1 MIRAKV
7 ISFTERGAKTGQR
20 IAAALS
26 GACVEQYARNVDLS
40 LQATKLSRLVQQAM
54 VDCDLILFVG
64 ATGIAVRACAPYLQG
79 KQYDPAILVIDENAR
94 FVISL
99 LSGHLGGANALADRL
114 ARDLQAQPVIT
125 TATDNRGI
133 FAVDTWAKNQ
143 NYTVYEVPQIKYISG
158 ALLKGDT
165 VGIQSDFPVEGD
177 LPEHIYFTDKCQ
189 CGIVLSVHVH
199 QQPFLHTLHLVP
211 KIIHMGIGCRRGI
224 PYEKIETAAQNIL
237 SAANIPLSA
246 IKQVATID
254 IKKDELGLCQFC
266 QRHQI
271 PLITYSAQQLIQ
283 ASGNYT
289 GSDFVQSIVGV
300 DNVCERAAVLSSQNG
315 MLLYRK
321 TAVSGVTIALAV
333 QDWRVQF

>member
-133 FAVDTWAKNQ
+133 FAVDTWAKKSEL
-143 NYTVYEVPQIKYISG
+143 Y
-158 ALLKGDT
+158 
-165 VGIQSDFPVEGD
+165 GI
-177 LPEHIYFTDKCQ
+177 
-189 CGIVLSVHVH
+189 
-199 QQPFLHTLHLVP
+199 
-211 KIIHMGIGCRRGI
+211 
-224 PYEKIETAAQNIL
+224 
-237 SAANIPLSA
+237 
-246 IKQVATID
+246 
-254 IKKDELGLCQFC
+254 
-266 QRHQI
+266 
-271 PLITYSAQQLIQ
+271 
-283 ASGNYT
+283 
-289 GSDFVQSIVGV
+289 
-300 DNVCERAAVLSSQNG
+300 
-315 MLLYRK
+315 
-321 TAVSGVTIALAV
+321 
-333 QDWRVQF
+333 